1 MIKLVYKHKITEIFK
16 SISGESVKAGLP
28 SIFVRLYGC
37 NIRCSWCD
45 SSYSCTDGNY
55 SEMTSSE
62 ILAKIEELLP
72 VSHII
77 ITGGE
82 PLVDKNL
89 SYLIC
94 DILENTNCTVEVETN
109 GTYNI
114 VDEIIRSTAFSML
127 PLSVSIH
134 YLSRLTFT
142 VDYKCPSSDVESSMK
157 SYKEFAKDILELEKF
172 TNVVVKFV
180 VKDYIDLAAVHEV
193 CKYLC
198 VDGFK
203 LSRGVYISPV
213 FGANLINLVDRIC
226 EDNVL
231 CNCRF
236 QLQLHKYIWNPEK
249 RGV

>member
-1 MIKLVYKHKITEIFK
+1 MVYKHKVTEIFK

-45 SSYSCTDGNY
+45 SSYSCNDGNY
-55 SEMTSSE
+55 SELTNSE
-62 ILAKIEELLP
+62 IIAKIEELLP

-82 PLVDKNL
+82 PLLDKNL

-109 GTYNI
+109 GTYNV
-114 VDEIIRSTAFSML
+114 VDDVIRSNSFNML
-127 PLSVSIH
+127 PLSASIC
-134 YLSRLTFT
+134 YLNRLTFT
-142 VDYKCPSSDVESSMK
+142 VDYKCPSSGVEGSMK
-157 SYKEFAKDILELEKF
+157 SYEEFARNILELAEF

-180 VKDYIDLAAVHEV
+180 VKDYIDLAAAKEV
-193 CKYLC
+193 CRYLY
-198 VDGFK
+198 DSGFK
-203 LSRGVYISPV
+203 LSRRVYISPV
-213 FGANLINLVDRIC
+213 FGANLINLVDKIC